1 MLVNSTHLYKDSR
14 EKKYAIPAANFV
26 DMLTAKAYTEAAEQ
40 EGLPLI
46 LAYAESHQEYLS
58 LDEAAVIGRFYAEK
72 VSVPVVLHLDHGNDF
87 EFIKKAIEYGF
98 SSVMIDA
105 SSLPY
110 EENVRKTKEVVE
122 YAHSKGIV
130 VEAEIGHV
138 GSNEVS
144 YEGPASDASLYTTVE
159 EAKKFAEEADVDSL
173 AISIG
178 TAHGT
183 YTGEPKINFERLK
196 EIAKEVH
203 TPLVLHGGSSTGD
216 LNLEKCATTG
226 MSKINI
232 FTDFIVAAHKAAQED
247 TKDYFETRDKMFE
260 ALQETLKH
268 YYKVF
273 HTYEYKK
280 INQISHV
287 EGIK

>member
-1 MLVNSTHLYKDSR
+1 MLVNSTDLYKDTKQ
-14 EKKYAIPAANFV
+14 KKYAIPAANFV

-58 LDEAAVIGRFYAEK
+58 LEEAALIGKYYAEK

-87 EFIKKAIEYGF
+87 EFIKKAIELGF

-110 EENVRKTKEVVE
+110 EENVSKTKEVVD

-159 EAKKFAEEADVDSL
+159 EAKKFAEEAKVDSL

-178 TAHGT
+178 TAHGA

-196 EIAKEVH
+196 EISKEVQ

-232 FTDFIVAAHKAAQED
+232 FTDFIVHAHKVTQEE
-247 TKDYFETRDKMFE
+247 TKDYFEIRSNMSNAIQK
-260 ALQETLKH
+260 TLKH
-268 YYKVF
+268 YYNVF

-280 INQISHV
+280 
-287 EGIK
+287 